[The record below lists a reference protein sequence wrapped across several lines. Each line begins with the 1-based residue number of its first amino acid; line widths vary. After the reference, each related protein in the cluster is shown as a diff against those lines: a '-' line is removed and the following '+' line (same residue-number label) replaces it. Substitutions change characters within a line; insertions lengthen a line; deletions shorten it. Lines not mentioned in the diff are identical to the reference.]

1 MATSSP
7 SSYWQVGKT
16 LPECFDHVFTSGI
29 VSDVTFLVGE
39 EMERISAHKLVLM
52 SRSPVFYAMLEGPI
66 ADKGD
71 IPIPDISDETFKLF
85 LRYLYTDSI
94 DLTLRNVVP
103 VLNAARKY
111 FVDILVSHCEKF
123 LASNLSSDN
132 ACLFLEQAHV
142 FVMDSL
148 KSDCLRFI
156 DENPTAALTS
166 EAFTDLCVS
175 CVTSITESDDLR
187 VTENN
192 VYEAIIRW
200 AEAECARQNLE
211 TTANNKREVLGETL
225 YTVRYLHVDE
235 EFLLGKICS
244 DKILKPDDVVEIINH
259 KRNKKPLISKK
270 LMTKRR
276 FGNPERFYRN
286 GPVINDFWN
295 APVDEAISF
304 KTDSDVHLFGFGSFF
319 TNVTQ
324 STVDL
329 KVFEEDVCLVQA
341 NKTAEPSQ
349 PDTPHMGDVL
359 LDTPIPL
366 HAGRKYTIVECPSN
380 PFRYYFTKGIAK
392 VTNQHVTIEFS
403 NSSRSRHTDTDWGQI
418 PYLLLS

>member
-1 MATSSP
+1 MPTSSP

-16 LPECFDHVFTSGI
+16 LSECFDHVFTSGI

-52 SRSPVFYAMLEGPI
+52 SRSPVFYPMLEGPM
-66 ADKGD
+66 AEKGD

-111 FVDILVSHCEKF
+111 CVDILVSHCEKF

-142 FVMDSL
+142 FVLDSL

-166 EAFTDLCVS
+166 EAFTDLCVG
-175 CVTSITESDDLR
+175 CVTSITESDNLR

-211 TTANNKREVLGETL
+211 MK
-225 YTVRYLHVDE
+225 
-235 EFLLGKICS
+235 
-244 DKILKPDDVVEIINH
+244 VVG
-259 KRNKKPLISKK
+259 L
-270 LMTKRR
+270 
-276 FGNPERFYRN
+276 
-286 GPVINDFWN
+286 W
-295 APVDEAISF
+295 
-304 KTDSDVHLFGFGSFF
+304 
-319 TNVTQ
+319 
-324 STVDL
+324 
-329 KVFEEDVCLVQA
+329 FEQ
-341 NKTAEPSQ
+341 
-349 PDTPHMGDVL
+349 
-359 LDTPIPL
+359 
-366 HAGRKYTIVECPSN
+366 
-380 PFRYYFTKGIAK
+380 
-392 VTNQHVTIEFS
+392 
-403 NSSRSRHTDTDWGQI
+403 
-418 PYLLLS
+418 